1 MAASEPA
8 ARIDV
13 AGAVARD
20 SVGVLV
26 GISILKFMG
35 KNVGGIRAKRTPG
48 WRIPLLAASALI
60 AGFIAGLG
68 GGVAGAAESL
78 PSPTELS
85 EDVLFWERVY
95 GRVESNGGLLHDDRR
110 LAVVYAQVLFESK
123 DHEARVLQVEAQRS
137 RLQQA
142 LQNLADHELSPQ
154 TDVERQVL
162 EAWGASATV
171 EGIREAASHIRF
183 QLGQADHLRVGFGR
197 AYSWK
202 KILQAQLAAN
212 DVPVE
217 LWVLPLMESSFNFNA
232 LSKRKAAGIW
242 QLMPEAV
249 SRQLRIDDWVDER
262 YDPVSA
268 TRAAAQML
276 AHNQKVL
283 GSWPLAVMA
292 YNHGL
297 NGILRAKQTLNTDS
311 VATLVRQYQGSS
323 FGFAS
328 RNYYAE
334 FLAVR
339 DIAAHPQD
347 YGIPVPRFVDPP
359 LMRGLTTQPM
369 SVKRLSQLT
378 GLSVEDLKRLNPALR
393 AAVYQDRARI
403 PAHVPLNVPRSAVTA
418 ALGLQNIES
427 LTAPS
432 PSAVPATES
441 SSEYAT
447 ESSAAAAENARGK
460 RYVATATD
468 TPASV
473 AARFNLTVAQLLALN
488 HLALGDTLHL
498 GQVLVVSP

>member
-1 MAASEPA
+1 
-8 ARIDV
+8 
-13 AGAVARD
+13 
-20 SVGVLV
+20 
-26 GISILKFMG
+26 
-35 KNVGGIRAKRTPG
+35 
-48 WRIPLLAASALI
+48 
-60 AGFIAGLG
+60 
-68 GGVAGAAESL
+68 
-78 PSPTELS
+78 
-85 EDVLFWERVY
+85 
-95 GRVESNGGLLHDDRR
+95 
-110 LAVVYAQVLFESK
+110 
-123 DHEARVLQVEAQRS
+123 
-137 RLQQA
+137 
-142 LQNLADHELSPQ
+142 
-154 TDVERQVL
+154 
-162 EAWGASATV
+162 
-171 EGIREAASHIRF
+171 
-183 QLGQADHLRVGFGR
+183 
-197 AYSWK
+197 
-202 KILQAQLAAN
+202 
-212 DVPVE
+212 
-217 LWVLPLMESSFNFNA
+217 MESSFNFNA

-427 LTAPS
+427 LTAP
-432 PSAVPATES
+432 PPLAVPATQS

-447 ESSAAAAENARGK
+447 ESSAASAENIRGK

-468 TPASV
+468 TPASM

>member
-1 MAASEPA
+1 M
-8 ARIDV
+8 
-13 AGAVARD
+13 
-20 SVGVLV
+20 
-26 GISILKFMG
+26 
-35 KNVGGIRAKRTPG
+35 
-48 WRIPLLAASALI
+48 
-60 AGFIAGLG
+60 
-68 GGVAGAAESL
+68 
-78 PSPTELS
+78 
-85 EDVLFWERVY
+85 
-95 GRVESNGGLLHDDRR
+95 
-110 LAVVYAQVLFESK
+110 
-123 DHEARVLQVEAQRS
+123 
-137 RLQQA
+137 
-142 LQNLADHELSPQ
+142 
-154 TDVERQVL
+154 
-162 EAWGASATV
+162 
-171 EGIREAASHIRF
+171 
-183 QLGQADHLRVGFGR
+183 
-197 AYSWK
+197 
-202 KILQAQLAAN
+202 
-212 DVPVE
+212 
-217 LWVLPLMESSFNFNA
+217 
-232 LSKRKAAGIW
+232 
-242 QLMPEAV
+242 
-249 SRQLRIDDWVDER
+249 
-262 YDPVSA
+262 
-268 TRAAAQML
+268 
-276 AHNQKVL
+276 
-283 GSWPLAVMA
+283 
-292 YNHGL
+292 
-297 NGILRAKQTLNTDS
+297 
-311 VATLVRQYQGSS
+311 ATLVRQYQGSS

-427 LTAPS
+427 LTAP
-432 PSAVPATES
+432 PPLAVPATQS

-447 ESSAAAAENARGK
+447 ESSAASAENIRGK